1 MRYKILHKTDPKM
14 PRLSAGTE
22 CISLLPKNASKDIR
36 EPLKPMLFPLLG
48 AHFSYAPSA
57 DADKKMKE
65 TCCMMAAFA
74 ADPTEI
80 EA

>member
-1 MRYKILHKTDPKM
+1 
-14 PRLSAGTE
+14 
-22 CISLLPKNASKDIR
+22 
-36 EPLKPMLFPLLG
+36 MLFPLLG

-65 TCCMMAAFA
+65 TCCKMAAFA